1 MNAELIF
8 SFLFSIF
15 VLMGVAAVYAAF
27 PTEERVHPTFRKVA
41 MGFIVGGIGI
51 TLMGSSYT
59 YTQGVF
65 YDARSVV
72 ISVSGMFLGAIPT
85 LVGGSAMVITRII
98 MGGDG
103 TVPGTLSIVLSGIVG
118 ILWRRFRLK
127 ADASKRIQRVAW
139 WEFYLVAL
147 ATSVVVVLSQLA
159 LPSATFTGV
168 LRNVALPVL
177 VIYPIGQLLVSFLMM
192 IQRNQYFI
200 RQQVQE
206 SEEQFRRLFLES
218 EVIQMMVDPETGA
231 IVDVNDKTVDVYGY
245 RKEELLS
252 FTVFDLNTLPRDE
265 VLYLMDRARNED
277 QKSFLMKHRKKD
289 GSILDIEL
297 YSGPIRLR
305 NKTYLLSTIID
316 KTEQL
321 QQQKLLQEMD
331 ERFRAMLLSI
341 GEGIIVIDES
351 QNVMLMNMAARN
363 IIHLYQNAYQ
373 RPLNEVFRVYSKQQG
388 KTLEAILQMVLQD
401 NHTFRS
407 DASYVLLDHEDND
420 SVFVDFTLA
429 PIIDETTKE
438 NRGAILVLRDMTNEH
453 KRNEEI
459 RYISQHDHL
468 TGLYNRYFFEAELK
482 RLDTKRQL
490 PLSIIMGDVNGL
502 KLINDSFT
510 HLEGDKMLQKIAS
523 ILEISTRHED
533 VVCRWGGDEFAILL
547 PQTTEA
553 EAMIVLERIKT
564 KCQSSSFQVFQPSLS
579 LGLATK
585 TETNDPIY
593 GVIKVAE
600 ERMYREKLQEGKSM
614 RNSLIATLEA
624 TLYEKSM
631 ETKEHAE
638 NMIDLARQ
646 MATKLHF
653 NQDQINTITLV
664 ARLHDIGK
672 ITIPDTVLQKPGPLT
687 DIEWEQIR
695 NHPETG
701 SRIVQNIPELTHIAE
716 GILCHHERYDGS
728 GYPQGL
734 KGDDIPL
741 MARVISIVDAY
752 EVMTNGRSYRPAV
765 THDEAIDELNRHA
778 GTQFDPELVPLFV
791 SLFE

>member
-1 MNAELIF
+1 MNAELFF
-8 SFLFSIF
+8 SFMFSVF
-15 VLMGVAAVYAAF
+15 VLLGVAAVYAIF
-27 PTEERVHPTFRKVA
+27 PTTSRVNPLIRKLS

-59 YTQGVF
+59 YSQGVF
-65 YDARSVV
+65 YDARSVI
-72 ISVSGMFLGAIPT
+72 ISISGMFLGAIPT
-85 LVGGSAMVITRII
+85 LVGGTAMIVTRIL

-103 TVPGTLSIVLSGIVG
+103 VIPGSLSILLSGMVG
-118 ILWRRFRLK
+118 LCWRKLRLK
-127 ADASKRIQRVAW
+127 ADQRQLIQRIPW
-139 WEFYLVAL
+139 WEFYLVAIL
-147 ATSVVVVLSQLA
+147 TSIAVILSQLA
-159 LPSATFTGV
+159 LPNRAFVDV
-168 LRNVALPVL
+168 LPAVALPLL
-177 VIYPIGQLLVSFLMM
+177 VIYPLGQLLVSYMM
-192 IQRNQYFI
+192 IIQRNQYFI
-200 RQQVQE
+200 RQAVQE
-206 SEEQFRRLFLES
+206 SEEQFRRLFLDS
-218 EVIQMMVDPETGA
+218 EVIQMIIDAETGR
-231 IVDVNDKTVDVYGY
+231 IIDVNEKASNVYGY
-245 RKEELLS
+245 SRDEFRS
-252 FTVFDLNTLPRDE
+252 FSVFDINTLSKEE
-265 VLYLMDRARNED
+265 VLYLMGRARDAD
-277 QKSFLMKHRKKD
+277 QDTFLLQHVKRD
-289 GSILDIEL
+289 GSIMDIEL
-297 YSGPIRLR
+297 YSGPITIHD
-305 NKTYLLSTIID
+305 KTYLLSTIID
-316 KTEQL
+316 KTEQV

-341 GEGIIVIDES
+341 GEGIIVVDEKGY
-351 QNVMLMNMAARN
+351 VLLMNMAARN
-363 IIHLYQNAYQ
+363 IIRLYQNAYQ
-373 RPLNEVFRVYSKQQG
+373 RPLNEVFRVYSKDHS
-388 KTLEAILQMVLQD
+388 KNVDDILNEVIQTNQVY
-401 NHTFRS
+401 RS
-407 DASYVLLDHEDND
+407 DASYILINNEDD
-420 SVFVDFTLA
+420 EPTFIDFTFA
-429 PIIDETTKE
+429 PITDETTKE
-438 NRGAILVLRDMTNEH
+438 NRGAVLVLRDMTHEH
-453 KRNEEI
+453 KKNEEI

-502 KLINDSFT
+502 KLLNDAFT

-533 VVCRWGGDEFAILL
+533 VVSRWGGDEFAILL
-547 PQTTEA
+547 PQTNEA
-553 EAMIVLERIKT
+553 DAIIVIERIRS

-579 LGLATK
+579 LGVATK
-585 TETNDPIY
+585 TEPDEPIY

-638 NMIDLARQ
+638 NMIELSRQ
-646 MATKLHF
+646 MATKLDF
-653 NQDQINTITLV
+653 NQDQIHTITLV

-672 ITIPDTVLQKPGPLT
+672 ITISDAVLQKPGPLT

-734 KGDDIPL
+734 KGDDIP
-741 MARVISIVDAY
+741 MIARIISIVDAY

-765 THDEAIDELNRHA
+765 SHEDAVSELKRHA
-778 GTQFDPELVPLFV
+778 GTQFDPELVGVFL